1 MRKIYTLLLLCIM
14 GTVGARAQATAF
26 SQDFTTIGES
36 TNPSDYGFVITGTT
50 TENMSAT
57 VTGGKLILV
66 SGWYSNSRGYD
77 AKASFTGI
85 GSGNEVTFTCTWE
98 TGSATGSN
106 NGDGSAGSFSRL
118 ILGDGTN
125 NALDIKYCGQDQY
138 LMVNNVKVKES
149 VARNQ
154 TLAVS
159 ATLNM
164 NTQRIT
170 SLSIG
175 NVYVASDAID
185 FYSSNVTTISMFTF
199 SHWSR
204 SGSWGNTS
212 SIDDVSI
219 TYTEARESVE
229 SIVVN
234 YTYNNSII
242 ASENLGVAGLYTG
255 DTYTV
260 PFRMYVQKD
269 GVLYKTSNNASGS
282 YYRDD
287 VTLTTNTV
295 VNKPLTLVDL
305 AGGTIELFEDLD
317 DTDGENASIRASY
330 GLCYNNKTY
339 TSSTTLSP
347 GIYTFIIKALNKG
360 RGSSVSVGNTTVTTI
375 DNINSLKGAW
385 TDKTIAGVE
394 IPNAGN
400 VTLVKGG
407 SNTIDCYDIIIAIRT
422 GNLIEQITIP
432 NNESGL
438 GSYVTTNALD
448 FSEVDGLKAYI
459 AKTVKKEQEKVV
471 ITPVTEVPAGTPIF
485 VKGIAN
491 QTYYVPVGTCETALT
506 ENLLSGSATDGYEVK
521 DGDYIYALY
530 ASDGKLHA
538 VDAGVTIPAKKAYLD
553 TSAMGLSAKVVSLSF
568 VEDDDEA
575 TAIITT
581 STDEVQSATKFFN
594 AAGQQVGADYKGLV
608 IDENGKKFVKE

>member
-1 MRKIYTLLLLCIM
+1 
-14 GTVGARAQATAF
+14 
-26 SQDFTTIGES
+26 
-36 TNPSDYGFVITGTT
+36 
-50 TENMSAT
+50 MSAT
-57 VTGGKLILV
+57 VTGGKLVLV
-66 SGWYSNSRGYD
+66 SGWHGNSRGYD

-98 TGSATGSN
+98 TGDATGSN

-125 NALDIKYCGQDQY
+125 NALDIKYCGQDKY
-138 LMVNNVKVKES
+138 LMVNNDTVKS

-185 FYSSNVTTISMFTF
+185 FYSSNVTTISRFTF

-219 TYTEARESVE
+219 TYTEAKESVE
-229 SIVVN
+229 SFVVN
-234 YTYNNSII
+234 YTYNNSTI
-242 ASENLGVAGLYTG
+242 ASENIGVAGLYTG

-269 GVLYKTSNNASGS
+269 GVLYKTSSNISGA
-282 YYRDD
+282 YYRDV

-317 DTDGENASIRASY
+317 DTDGENAGQRASY

-347 GIYTFIIKALNKG
+347 GIYTFIIKAQNKG
-360 RGSSVSVGNTTVTTI
+360 RGSSISVGNTTVTTI
-375 DNINSLKGAW
+375 DGIKSSKGTW
-385 TDKTIAGVE
+385 TDKTITGVE

-407 SNTIDCYDIIIAIRT
+407 DNTIDCYDIIIAIRT
-422 GNLIEQITIP
+422 GEAPEQITIP
-432 NNESGL
+432 DNDKGF
-438 GSYVTTNALD
+438 GTYVTTNALD
-448 FSEVDGLKAYI
+448 FCGVNGLEAYI
-459 AKTVKKEQEKVV
+459 AES
-471 ITPVTEVPAGTPIF
+471 
-485 VKGIAN
+485 
-491 QTYYVPVGTCETALT
+491 
-506 ENLLSGSATDGYEVK
+506 ENS
-521 DGDYIYALY
+521 
-530 ASDGKLHA
+530 
-538 VDAGVTIPAKKAYLD
+538 
-553 TSAMGLSAKVVSLSF
+553 
-568 VEDDDEA
+568 
-575 TAIITT
+575 
-581 STDEVQSATKFFN
+581 
-594 AAGQQVGADYKGLV
+594 
-608 IDENGKKFVKE
+608 

>member
-1 MRKIYTLLLLCIM
+1 MRKIYTLLMLCIM
-14 GTVGARAQATAF
+14 TTVGAWAEETAF
-26 SQDFTTIGES
+26 LQDFTAIGES
-36 TNPSDYGFVITGTT
+36 TDPSDYGFTITGTT

-57 VTGGKLILV
+57 VTGGKLVLV
-66 SGWYSNSRGYD
+66 SGWHSNSRGYD

-98 TGSATGSN
+98 TGEATGSN

-125 NALDIKYCGQDQY
+125 NALDIKYCGQGKY
-138 LMVNNVKVKES
+138 LMVNNDTVKEN

-185 FYSSNVTTISMFTF
+185 FYSSNATTISMFTF

-204 SGSWGNTS
+204 SGGWGNTS

-229 SIVVN
+229 SFVVN
-234 YTYNNSII
+234 YTYNNSTI
-242 ASENLGVAGLYTG
+242 ASENIGVAGLYTG

-269 GVLYKTSNNASGS
+269 GVLYKTSSNASGS

-317 DTDGENASIRASY
+317 DTDGENASVRASY

-360 RGSSVSVGNTTVTTI
+360 RGSSISVGNTTVTTI
-375 DNINSLKGAW
+375 DGINSSKGTW
-385 TDKTIAGVE
+385 TDKTITGIE
-394 IPNAGN
+394 IPNTGN

-407 SNTIDCYDIIIAIRT
+407 DNTIDCYDIIIAIRT
-422 GNLIEQITIP
+422 GEAPEQITIP
-432 NNESGL
+432 DNDKGF
-438 GSYVTTNALD
+438 GTYVTTNALD
-448 FSEVDGLKAYI
+448 FSGVEGLEAYI
-459 AKTVKKEQEKVV
+459 AEGEDLSKVY
-471 ITPVTEVPAGTPIF
+471 VTRVEEVPAGTPII
-485 VKGIAN
+485 VKGTSGA
-491 QTYYVPVGTCETALT
+491 TYRVPVGTCTTELT
-506 ENLLSGSATDGYEVK
+506 TNMLHGSATETHPVGLGEVV
-521 DGDYIYALY
+521 YAINKTTGNLNLV
-530 ASDGKLHA
+530 KT
-538 VDAGVTIPAKKAYLD
+538 GVVIPAKKAYF
-553 TSAMGLSAKVVSLSF
+553 LSIFDGNDSSQAKEIAFFGEEETAVSSVNADIQKADARL
-568 VEDDDEA
+568 
-575 TAIITT
+575 
-581 STDEVQSATKFFN
+581 FN
-594 AAGQQVGADYKGLV
+594 AAGQQVTSAYKGLV
-608 IDENGKKFVKE
+608 IDENGNKYIK

>member
-1 MRKIYTLLLLCIM
+1 MTTM
-14 GTVGARAQATAF
+14 GAWAETAF
-26 SQDFTTIGES
+26 LQDFTAIGES
-36 TNPSDYGFVITGTT
+36 TDPSSYGFTITGTT

-66 SGWYSNSRGYD
+66 SGWHSNSRGYD
-77 AKASFTGI
+77 AKASFTGV

-106 NGDGSAGSFSRL
+106 NSDKTAGSFSRL

-125 NALDIKYCGQDQY
+125 NALDIKYCGQDKY
-138 LMVNNVKVKES
+138 LMVNNVKVKED
-149 VARNQ
+149 VAREQ

-185 FYSSNVTTISMFTF
+185 FYSSNATTISMFTF

-204 SGSWGNTS
+204 SGTWGNTS

-219 TYTEARESVE
+219 TYTEAREPVE
-229 SIVVN
+229 SFVVN
-234 YTYNNSII
+234 YTYNNSTI
-242 ASENLGVAGLYTG
+242 ASENIGVAGLYTG

-269 GVLYKTSNNASGS
+269 GVLYKTSSNASGS

-347 GIYTFIIKALNKG
+347 GIYTFIIKAMNKG
-360 RGSSVSVGNTTVTTI
+360 RGSSISVGNTTVTTI
-375 DNINSLKGAW
+375 DGINSSKGAW
-385 TDKTIAGVE
+385 TDKTITGIE
-394 IPNAGN
+394 IPNTGN

-432 NNESGL
+432 GNEKGL
-438 GSYVTTNALD
+438 GTYVTTNALD
-448 FSEVDGLKAYI
+448 FSGVEGLEAYI
-459 AKTVKKEQEKVV
+459 AESENSSKVF
-471 ITPVTEVPAGTPIF
+471 VTKVEEVPAGTPII
-485 VKGIAN
+485 VKGTSGA
-491 QTYYVPVGTCETALT
+491 TYSVPVGTCTT
-506 ENLLSGSATDGYEVK
+506 EITTNMLRGSATETHEV
-521 DGDYIYALY
+521 GLGEVVYAFNKTTGNLNLV
-530 ASDGKLHA
+530 K
-538 VDAGVTIPAKKAYLD
+538 AGVVIPEKKAYF
-553 TSAMGLSAKVVSLSF
+553 LSIFDGNDSNEAKEIAFF
-568 VEDDDEA
+568 VEEE
-575 TAIITT
+575 TAV
-581 STDEVQSATKFFN
+581 SSVNADVQKTDARLFN
-594 AAGQQVGADYKGLV
+594 AAGQQVTSAYKGLV
-608 IDENGKKFVKE
+608 IDENGNKYIK

>member
-1 MRKIYTLLLLCIM
+1 MRKIYTLLMLCIM
-14 GTVGARAQATAF
+14 TTMGAWAETAF
-26 SQDFTTIGES
+26 LQDFTAIGES
-36 TNPSDYGFVITGTT
+36 TDPSDYGFTITGTT

-57 VTGGKLILV
+57 VTGGKLVLV

-125 NALDIKYCGQDQY
+125 NALDIKYCGQDKY
-138 LMVNNVKVKES
+138 LMVNNVKVKED
-149 VARNQ
+149 VAREQ

-219 TYTEARESVE
+219 TYTEAKESVE
-229 SIVVN
+229 SFVVN
-234 YTYNNSII
+234 YTYNNSTI
-242 ASENLGVAGLYTG
+242 ASENIGVAGLYTG

-269 GVLYKTSNNASGS
+269 GVLYKTSSNASGA
-282 YYRDD
+282 YYRDV

-305 AGGTIELFEDLD
+305 AGGTIELLEDLD
-317 DTDGENASIRASY
+317 DTDGENAGVRASY

-347 GIYTFIIKALNKG
+347 GIYTFIVKALNKG
-360 RGSSVSVGNTTVTTI
+360 RGSSISVGNTTVTTI
-375 DNINSLKGAW
+375 DGINSSKGTW
-385 TDKTIAGVE
+385 TDKTITGIE

-407 SNTIDCYDIIIAIRT
+407 GNTIDCYDIIIAIRT

-432 NNESGL
+432 ENDKGF
-438 GSYVTTNALD
+438 GTYVTTNALD
-448 FSEVDGLKAYI
+448 FSGVEGLEAYI
-459 AKTVKKEQEKVV
+459 AESENSSKVF
-471 ITPVTEVPAGTPIF
+471 VTKVDEVPAGTPII
-485 VKGIAN
+485 VKGTKN
-491 QTYYVPVGTCETALT
+491 TTYSVPVGTCTT
-506 ENLLSGSATDGYEVK
+506 EFTTNMLHGSATETHIVGLGEVV
-521 DGDYIYALY
+521 YAFNKTTGNLN
-530 ASDGKLHA
+530 L
-538 VDAGVTIPAKKAYLD
+538 VNTGVVIPAKKAYF
-553 TSAMGLSAKVVSLSF
+553 LSMDNGNDSNQAKEIAFFGEEETAVSS
-568 VEDDDEA
+568 VNAD
-575 TAIITT
+575 
-581 STDEVQSATKFFN
+581 VQKANARLFN
-594 AAGQQVGADYKGLV
+594 AAGQQVTSAYKGLV
-608 IDENGKKFVKE
+608 IDENGNKYIK

>member
-1 MRKIYTLLLLCIM
+1 MRKIYTLLMLCILT
-14 GTVGARAQATAF
+14 TVGAWAEETAF
-26 SQDFTTIGES
+26 LQDFTAIVES
-36 TNPSDYGFVITGTT
+36 TDPSDYGFTITGTT
-50 TENMSAT
+50 TGDMSAT
-57 VTGGKLILV
+57 VTGGKLVLV
-66 SGWYSNSRGYD
+66 SGWHGNSRGYD

-98 TGSATGSN
+98 TGEATGSN

-125 NALDIKYCGQDQY
+125 NALDIKYCGQDKY
-138 LMVNNVKVKES
+138 LMVNNDTVKS

-185 FYSSNVTTISMFTF
+185 FYSSNATTISMFTF

-219 TYTEARESVE
+219 TYTEAIEPVE
-229 SIVVN
+229 SFVVN
-234 YTYNNSII
+234 YTYNNSTI
-242 ASENLGVAGLYTG
+242 ASENIGVAGLYTG

-282 YYRDD
+282 YYRDV

-295 VNKPLTLVDL
+295 VNKPLTLADL

-317 DTDGENASIRASY
+317 DTDGENADVRASY

-360 RGSSVSVGNTTVTTI
+360 RGSGISVGSTTVTTI
-375 DNINSLKGAW
+375 DGINSEKGTW
-385 TDKTIAGVE
+385 TDKTITGVE
-394 IPNAGN
+394 ILNAGN

-407 SNTIDCYDIIIAIRT
+407 GNTIDCYDIIIAIRT
-422 GNLIEQITIP
+422 GEAPEQITIP
-432 NNESGL
+432 DNDKGF
-438 GSYVTTNALD
+438 GTYVTTNALD
-448 FSEVDGLKAYI
+448 FSGVEGLEAYI
-459 AKTVKKEQEKVV
+459 AEGENSSKVY
-471 ITPVTEVPAGTPIF
+471 VTKVDEVPAGTPII
-485 VKGIAN
+485 VKGTKN
-491 QTYYVPVGTCETALT
+491 TTYSVPVGTCTTALT
-506 ENLLSGSATDGYEVK
+506 TNMLRGSATETHFVTLGEEV
-521 DGDYIYALY
+521 YAFNKTTGNLNLV
-530 ASDGKLHA
+530 KE
-538 VDAGVTIPAKKAYLD
+538 GVEIPVKKAYF
-553 TSAMGLSAKVVSLSF
+553 LSMYNGNDSNLAKEIAFFGEEETTVSS
-568 VEDDDEA
+568 VNAD
-575 TAIITT
+575 
-581 STDEVQSATKFFN
+581 VQKANARLFN
-594 AAGQQVGADYKGLV
+594 AAGQQVTSAYKGLV
-608 IDENGKKFVKE
+608 IDENGNKYIK

>member
-1 MRKIYTLLLLCIM
+1 MRKIYTLLMLCILT
-14 GTVGARAQATAF
+14 TVGAWAEETAF
-26 SQDFTTIGES
+26 LQDFTAIVES
-36 TNPSDYGFVITGTT
+36 TDPSDYGFTITGTT
-50 TENMSAT
+50 TGDMSAT
-57 VTGGKLILV
+57 VTGGKLVLV
-66 SGWYSNSRGYD
+66 SGWHGNSRGYD

-98 TGSATGSN
+98 TGEATGSN

-125 NALDIKYCGQDQY
+125 NALDIKYCGQDKY
-138 LMVNNVKVKES
+138 LMVNNDTVKS

-185 FYSSNVTTISMFTF
+185 FYSSNATTISMFTF

-219 TYTEARESVE
+219 TYTEAIEPVE
-229 SIVVN
+229 SFVVN
-234 YTYNNSII
+234 YTYNNSTI
-242 ASENLGVAGLYTG
+242 ASENIGVAGLYTG

-282 YYRDD
+282 YYRDV

-295 VNKPLTLVDL
+295 VNKPLTLADL

-317 DTDGENASIRASY
+317 DTDGENADVRASY

-360 RGSSVSVGNTTVTTI
+360 RGSGISVGSTTVTTI
-375 DNINSLKGAW
+375 DGINSEKGTW
-385 TDKTIAGVE
+385 TDKTITGVE
-394 IPNAGN
+394 ILNAGN

-407 SNTIDCYDIIIAIRT
+407 GNTIDCYDIIIAIRT
-422 GNLIEQITIP
+422 GEAPEQITIP
-432 NNESGL
+432 DNDKGF
-438 GSYVTTNALD
+438 GTYVTTNALD
-448 FSEVDGLKAYI
+448 FRGVAGLEAYI
-459 AKTVKKEQEKVV
+459 AEGEDLSKVY
-471 ITPVTEVPAGTPIF
+471 VTKVDEVPAGTPII
-485 VKGIAN
+485 VKGTKN
-491 QTYYVPVGTCETALT
+491 TTYSVPVGTCTTALT
-506 ENLLSGSATDGYEVK
+506 TNMLRGSATETHFVTLGEEV
-521 DGDYIYALY
+521 YAFNKTTGNLNLV
-530 ASDGKLHA
+530 KE
-538 VDAGVTIPAKKAYLD
+538 GVEIPVKKAYF
-553 TSAMGLSAKVVSLSF
+553 LSMYNGNDSNLAKEIAFFGEEETTVSS
-568 VEDDDEA
+568 VNAD
-575 TAIITT
+575 
-581 STDEVQSATKFFN
+581 VQKANARLFN
-594 AAGQQVGADYKGLV
+594 AAGQQVTSAYKGLV
-608 IDENGKKFVKE
+608 IDENGNKYIK

>member
-1 MRKIYTLLLLCIM
+1 MRKIYTLLMLCIM

-57 VTGGKLILV
+57 VTEGKLVLV
-66 SGWYSNSRGYD
+66 SGWNANSRGYD
-77 AKASFTGI
+77 AKASFAGI

-98 TGSATGSN
+98 TGNATGSN
-106 NGDGSAGSFSRL
+106 NGDGTAGSFSRL

-138 LMVNNVKVKES
+138 LMVNNEKVKES

-219 TYTEARESVE
+219 TYTEAKESVE
-229 SIVVN
+229 SFVVN
-234 YTYNNSII
+234 YTYNNSTI
-242 ASENLGVAGLYTG
+242 ASENIGVAGLYTG

-269 GVLYKTSNNASGS
+269 GVLYKTSSNASGS
-282 YYRDD
+282 YYRDV

-317 DTDGENASIRASY
+317 DTDGENADIRASY

-360 RGSSVSVGNTTVTTI
+360 RGSSVAVGNTTVTTI
-375 DNINSLKGAW
+375 DNINSSKGAW
-385 TDKTIAGVE
+385 TDKTITGVE

-432 NNESGL
+432 DNEKGF
-438 GSYVTTNALD
+438 GTYVTTNALD
-448 FSEVDGLKAYI
+448 FSGVEGLEAYI
-459 AKTVKKEQEKVV
+459 AESENSSKVF
-471 ITPVTEVPAGTPIF
+471 VTKVDEVPAGTPII
-485 VKGIAN
+485 VKGTSGV
-491 QTYYVPVGTCETALT
+491 TYSVPVGTCTT
-506 ENLLSGSATDGYEVK
+506 EITTNKLHGSATETHTVTLGEVV
-521 DGDYIYALY
+521 YAFNKTTGNLN
-530 ASDGKLHA
+530 L
-538 VDAGVTIPAKKAYLD
+538 VNAGVVIPAKKAYF
-553 TSAMGLSAKVVSLSF
+553 LSMFDGNDSNQAKEIAFFGEEETAVSS
-568 VEDDDEA
+568 VNAD
-575 TAIITT
+575 
-581 STDEVQSATKFFN
+581 VQKADARLFN
-594 AAGQQVGADYKGLV
+594 AAGQQVTSAYKGLV
-608 IDENGKKFVKE
+608 IDENGNKYIK